1 MWKMFNIN
9 QVAFYTLTLAGLGLF
24 LFGISSLSSTLKVM
38 ASSKLSKLINKFSNN
53 PFFGLLL
60 GTGFTAIIQSSSG
73 TSALTIGLV
82 RAGVMSFTPASA
94 IIIGANIGT
103 TVTSFIVSIPFVE
116 YFPLVLFLGSL
127 ILLFATK
134 KKWANIGN
142 LCFAFG
148 ALFLGLWLMELNLS
162 SIANEPWFI
171 SFFSV
176 LNDSPW
182 LGLLLGTLAT
192 ICLQSSSAVIGVVQG
207 LFALSAGSSISLFGI
222 LPVIFGAN
230 IGTTSTA
237 LLASIGGS
245 KESKKVAIFH
255 VLFNVTGAL
264 LFMGVIY
271 IFKDYLSNPTNF
283 GYLNEDGSFSWYVSP
298 MFQIAICHLI
308 FNFVTGLLFFALL
321 KPITNLIN
329 KIIPSDKTI
338 KELKPIKPLDYKLMK
353 EFPSEGLE
361 LAKDRS
367 LSMFSYDLI
376 MFDTIKE
383 YLKSSKS
390 EDANFAINIENNI
403 DLIDRQLNEYLSMC
417 DKSNLTP
424 EEISTLLSILKA
436 SKDIER
442 IGDYGEN
449 IINFFIAIKEHKDYL
464 SDKEKEF
471 FINIT
476 DDVISFLNRTYKVYE
491 NADLEKGLA
500 IIKER
505 RIFVDKINTIINEH
519 LLDETQVD
527 SKISTRF
534 LELVFVDLL
543 NCYERVASH
552 CSNICKIFGTDKSY
566 SISEKDKEQFM
577 SVASHN

>member
-1 MWKMFNIN
+1 MFSIN

-38 ASSKLSKLINKFSNN
+38 ASSRLSKFINKFAHN
-53 PFFGLLL
+53 PVCGLLL

-82 RAGVMSFTPASA
+82 RAGVMSFTEASA

-103 TVTSFIVSIPFVE
+103 TITSFIVSIPFIE
-116 YFPLVLFLGSL
+116 YFPLVLFAGSI

-134 KKWANIGN
+134 KKWSNIGN

-148 ALFLGLWLMELNLS
+148 ALFLGLWLMEINLS
-162 SIANEPWFI
+162 SIAEEPFFI
-171 SFFSV
+171 AFFTT
-176 LNDSPW
+176 LNNSPW
-182 LGLLLGTLAT
+182 LGLLIGTIAT

-207 LFALSAGSSISLFGI
+207 LFALSAPSSISLFGI

-237 LLASIGGS
+237 LFASIGGS
-245 KESKKVAIFH
+245 KESKKVALFH

-264 LFMGVIY
+264 IFMGVIY
-271 IFKDYLSNPTNF
+271 IFKDYLSNPNNF
-283 GYLNEDGSFSWYVSP
+283 GTMNSDGTMNWYVSP

-308 FNFVTGLLFFALL
+308 FNFTTGALFFALL

-329 KIIPSDKTI
+329 KIIPSSKTN
-338 KELKPIKPLDYKLMK
+338 KVLKPIKPLDYKLMK
-353 EFPSEGLE
+353 DFPSEGLA
-361 LAKDRS
+361 LAKDRT

-376 MFDTIKE
+376 MFETIKD
-383 YLKSSKS
+383 YLLLFKD
-390 EDANFAINIENNI
+390 EDAEFALNIETNI
-403 DLIDRQLNEYLSMC
+403 DLIDRQLNEYLSVC
-417 DKSNLTP
+417 DKSNLN
-424 EEISTLLSILKA
+424 EEDISILLSILKG

-449 IINFFIAIKEHKDYL
+449 IINFYISIKEKKDHL
-464 SDKEKEF
+464 NDKEKGLFVSLTDEV
-471 FINIT
+471 INL
-476 DDVISFLNRTYKVYE
+476 ISKTINVYE
-491 NADLEKGLA
+491 NNSKEKGIE

-505 RIFVDKINTIINEH
+505 RLFVEKINKIIDEH
-519 LLDETQVD
+519 LLDE
-527 SKISTRF
+527 SKIENTISTRF
-534 LELVFVDLL
+534 LELIFVDVL

-552 CSNICKIFGTDKSY
+552 CSNFLKKI
-566 SISEKDKEQFM
+566 
-577 SVASHN
+577 